1 MKKILSILCA
11 TAMCATSIVPVYAKS
26 ASSPNAAFDTFLQE
40 DFKETMEDDY
50 TTMHSY
56 LSNPEQ
62 YGIQASDVKVTLGSI
77 SYTKED
83 KKELN
88 ATIKK
93 LKKFKRSS
101 LNQTQQEIYDEY
113 VASNTLAKKQMQEKY
128 RYLPNIWSSSNG
140 IQSVLA
146 NYFANFDMYSED
158 DVKAFI
164 KLLKDTDRYTDDA
177 IAFSKK
183 QAQQG
188 TLCFDYNDVMETI
201 NTTIKN
207 KDQNE
212 IYNNASQEIDALQL
226 SETKTNKYKE
236 QVQKALDTD
245 YFPAYQTMKTEL
257 KKLKSK
263 NNKAT
268 PITKQKNGLAY
279 YKLLVEQNAG
289 TTKSPNAILYDL
301 ANGCDDMITQ
311 MQSYDSSSTEAK
323 TNFSSAN
330 EIMEFLKTKYTQDYP
345 EIQMPNYEIQ
355 DLPEEQTS
363 DNVVAYY
370 VEPPFDSNDTN
381 RIRFNA
387 VDYGGDV
394 TSLDTYMTF
403 AHEGIPGH
411 MYQANYNHQHLTYPI
426 QHCFSEIAFTEGF
439 AMLAE
444 EQALGYLDDQL
455 VSSDAK
461 DMQIINDKFSYYL
474 PATFDLMIHLRK
486 LSKSEFVDQMK
497 DMYDEDTLKDMY
509 DSFCYEPCMYLPYA
523 YGWYQLDSLR
533 DKVKK
538 ALGDSY
544 DNIEFIDT
552 LLKYG
557 VINFDI
563 IRKNVNTYIAQ
574 KTGTES

>member
-289 TTKSPNAILYDL
+289 TTKSPNAILFDL

-330 EIMEFLKTKYTQDYP
+330 EIMEFLKTKYKIY
-345 EIQMPNYEIQ
+345 
-355 DLPEEQTS
+355 
-363 DNVVAYY
+363 
-370 VEPPFDSNDTN
+370 
-381 RIRFNA
+381 
-387 VDYGGDV
+387 
-394 TSLDTYMTF
+394 
-403 AHEGIPGH
+403 
-411 MYQANYNHQHLTYPI
+411 
-426 QHCFSEIAFTEGF
+426 
-439 AMLAE
+439 
-444 EQALGYLDDQL
+444 
-455 VSSDAK
+455 
-461 DMQIINDKFSYYL
+461 
-474 PATFDLMIHLRK
+474 
-486 LSKSEFVDQMK
+486 
-497 DMYDEDTLKDMY
+497 
-509 DSFCYEPCMYLPYA
+509 
-523 YGWYQLDSLR
+523 
-533 DKVKK
+533 
-538 ALGDSY
+538 
-544 DNIEFIDT
+544 
-552 LLKYG
+552 
-557 VINFDI
+557 
-563 IRKNVNTYIAQ
+563 RKNKPVIMWWLIM
-574 KTGTES
+574 

>member
-1 MKKILSILCA
+1 MKKILSILFAA
-11 TAMCATSIVPVYAKS
+11 TLCATSVVPVYAKT
-26 ASSPNAAFDTFLQE
+26 ASTPNADFDTFLRE

-56 LSNPEQ
+56 LSNPEA
-62 YGIQASDVKVTLGSI
+62 YGIKASDVKVTLGTI

-83 KKELN
+83 KKELSD
-88 ATIKK
+88 TIQK

-101 LNQTQQEIYDEY
+101 LDQTQQEIYDEY
-113 VASNTLAKKQMQEKY
+113 VSSNTLAKKQMQAKY

-140 IQSVLA
+140 IQSVLS

-158 DVKAFI
+158 DVKAFV

-183 QAQQG
+183 QAQKG
-188 TLCFDYNDVMETI
+188 TLCFDYDDVMDTI

-212 IYNNASQEIDALQL
+212 IYNNASSEIDALNL
-226 SETKTNKYKE
+226 DAAKTAKYKE
-236 QVQKALDTD
+236 QVQKALESD
-245 YFPAYQTMKTEL
+245 YFPAYQTMKKEL

-263 NNKAT
+263 NSKAT
-268 PITKQKNGLAY
+268 PITKRKNGLAY
-279 YKLLVEQNAG
+279 YKLIVEQNAG
-289 TTKSPNAILYDL
+289 TTRSANKIMVDL
-301 ANGCDDMITQ
+301 ANGCDDMISQ
-311 MQSYDSSSTEAK
+311 LQSSDSTSEEAK
-323 TNFSSAN
+323 TNFTSAN
-330 EIMEFLKTKYTQDYP
+330 EIMEFLKANYTQNNP
-345 EIQMPNYEIQ
+345 EIQIPNYEIQ

-370 VEPPFDSNDTN
+370 VESPIDSNDTN

-387 VDYGGDV
+387 IDYGGDV
-394 TSLDTYMTF
+394 TSLSTYMTF

-411 MYQANYNHQHLTYPI
+411 MYQANYNHQNLTYPI

-486 LSKSEFVDQMK
+486 LSKSEFVEQMK

-538 ALGDSY
+538 TLGDSY
-544 DNIEFIDT
+544 DNKEFIDT

-557 VINFDI
+557 VVNFDI

>member
-11 TAMCATSIVPVYAKS
+11 ATLCATSVVSVYAKT
-26 ASSPNAAFDTFLQE
+26 ASTPNADFDTFLRE

-56 LSNPEQ
+56 LSNPEA
-62 YGIQASDVKVTLGSI
+62 YGIKASDVKVTLGTI

-83 KKELN
+83 KKELSD
-88 ATIKK
+88 TIQK

-101 LNQTQQEIYDEY
+101 LDQTQQEIYDEY
-113 VASNTLAKKQMQEKY
+113 VSSNTLAKKQMQAKY

-140 IQSVLA
+140 IQSVLS

-158 DVKAFI
+158 DVKAFV

-183 QAQQG
+183 QAQKG
-188 TLCFDYNDVMETI
+188 TLCFDYDDVMDTI

-263 NNKAT
+263 NSKAT

-289 TTKSPNAILYDL
+289 TTRSANKIMVDL
-301 ANGCDDMITQ
+301 ANGCDDMISQ
-311 MQSYDSSSTEAK
+311 LQSSNSTSEEAK
-323 TNFSSAN
+323 TNFTSAN
-330 EIMEFLKTKYTQDYP
+330 EIMEFLKANYTQNNP
-345 EIQMPNYEIQ
+345 EIQIPNYEIQ

-370 VEPPFDSNDTN
+370 VESPIDSNDTN

-387 VDYGGDV
+387 IDYGGDV
-394 TSLDTYMTF
+394 TSLSTYMTF

-411 MYQANYNHQHLTYPI
+411 MYQANYNHQNLTYPI

-444 EQALGYLDDQL
+444 EDALSYLDTNF
-455 VSSDAK
+455 VSNDAK
-461 DMQIINDKFSYYL
+461 EMQLANDKFSYYL

-544 DNIEFIDT
+544 DNKEFIDT

-557 VINFDI
+557 VVNFDI

>member
-11 TAMCATSIVPVYAKS
+11 ATLCATSVVPVYAKT
-26 ASSPNAAFDTFLQE
+26 ASTPNADFDTFLRE

-56 LSNPEQ
+56 LSNPEA
-62 YGIQASDVKVTLGSI
+62 YGIKASDVKVTLGTI

-83 KKELN
+83 KKELSD
-88 ATIKK
+88 TIQK

-101 LNQTQQEIYDEY
+101 LDQTQQEIYDEY
-113 VASNTLAKKQMQEKY
+113 VSSNTLAKKQMQAKY

-140 IQSVLA
+140 IQSVLS

-158 DVKAFI
+158 DVKAFV

-183 QAQQG
+183 QAQKG
-188 TLCFDYNDVMETI
+188 TLCFDYDDVMDTI

-212 IYNNASQEIDALQL
+212 IYNNASSEIDALNL
-226 SETKTNKYKE
+226 DAAKTAKYKE

-263 NNKAT
+263 NSKAT

-289 TTKSPNAILYDL
+289 TTRSANKIMVDL
-301 ANGCDDMITQ
+301 ANGCDDMISQ
-311 MQSYDSSSTEAK
+311 LQSSNSTSEEAK
-323 TNFSSAN
+323 TNFTSAN
-330 EIMEFLKTKYTQDYP
+330 EIMEFLKANYTQNNP
-345 EIQMPNYEIQ
+345 EIQIPNYEIQ

-387 VDYGGDV
+387 IDYGGDV
-394 TSLDTYMTF
+394 TSLSTYMTF

-411 MYQANYNHQHLTYPI
+411 MYQANYN
-426 QHCFSEIAFTEGF
+426 
-439 AMLAE
+439 
-444 EQALGYLDDQL
+444 
-455 VSSDAK
+455 
-461 DMQIINDKFSYYL
+461 QIGR
-474 PATFDLMIHLRK
+474 AH
-486 LSKSEFVDQMK
+486 V
-497 DMYDEDTLKDMY
+497 
-509 DSFCYEPCMYLPYA
+509 
-523 YGWYQLDSLR
+523 
-533 DKVKK
+533 
-538 ALGDSY
+538 
-544 DNIEFIDT
+544 
-552 LLKYG
+552 
-557 VINFDI
+557 
-563 IRKNVNTYIAQ
+563 
-574 KTGTES
+574 

>member
-11 TAMCATSIVPVYAKS
+11 ATLCATSVVPVYAKT
-26 ASSPNAAFDTFLQE
+26 ASTPNADFDTFLRE

-62 YGIQASDVKVTLGSI
+62 YGIKASDVKVTLGTI

-83 KKELN
+83 KKELSD
-88 ATIKK
+88 TIQK

-101 LNQTQQEIYDEY
+101 LDQTQQEIYDEY
-113 VASNTLAKKQMQEKY
+113 VSSNTLAKKQMQAKY

-140 IQSVLA
+140 IQSVLS

-158 DVKAFI
+158 DVKAFV

-183 QAQQG
+183 QAQKG
-188 TLCFDYNDVMETI
+188 TLCFDYDDVMDTI

-245 YFPAYQTMKTEL
+245 YFPAYQTMKKEL

-263 NNKAT
+263 NSKAT

-279 YKLLVEQNAG
+279 YKLIVEQNAG
-289 TTKSPNAILYDL
+289 TTRSANKIMVDL
-301 ANGCDDMITQ
+301 ANGCDDMISQ
-311 MQSYDSSSTEAK
+311 LQSSDSTSEEAK
-323 TNFSSAN
+323 TNFTSAN
-330 EIMEFLKTKYTQDYP
+330 EIMEFLKANYTQNNP

-444 EQALGYLDDQL
+444 EDALSYLDTNL
-455 VSSDAK
+455 VSNDAK
-461 DMQIINDKFSYYL
+461 EMQLANDKFSYYL

-544 DNIEFIDT
+544 DNKEFIDT

-557 VINFDI
+557 VVNFDI